1 MVGALLWLMLNTRP
15 DIAFAVSFCARW
27 CQKPTYGACY
37 ILCHLM
43 TFVVK
48 TKERGIR
55 FAKPDRLDFHAIADA
70 ALGGDPVKLRSI
82 GASAAFGCGG
92 PLAWIVKL
100 MPDACTSSMQAEYQ
114 NYLHIVTTL
123 VYLVNCLRE
132 IGLPI
137 THRIPLFTDAD
148 AARAAALNPAHHQ
161 RTKHFLLKY
170 HLIREYTDDDD
181 DNDKAF
187 ITMERLPGIFMILDV
202 LTKITPRS
210 VHEPAALQIC
220 GYGKLTSDETKA
232 LNFRR

>member
-1 MVGALLWLMLNTRP
+1 
-15 DIAFAVSFCARW
+15 
-27 CQKPTYGACY
+27 
-37 ILCHLM
+37 M
-43 TFVVK
+43 TFVFK
-48 TKERGIR
+48 TKGRGIL
-55 FAKPDRLDFHAIADA
+55 FAKPASLDFHAIGDA
-70 ALGGDPVKLRSI
+70 ALGGDPIKLRSV
-82 GASAAFGCGG
+82 GASAAFACCG

-100 MPDACTSSMQAEYQ
+100 MADGCTSSMQAEYQ

-137 THRIPLFTDAD
+137 TRRIPLFTDAE

-161 RTKHFLLKY
+161 RTKHIMLKY
-170 HLIREYTDDDD
+170 HFIRQFTDDDE

-187 ITMERLPGIFMILDV
+187 ITMERLPAEFMILDV

-220 GYGKLTSDETKA
+220 GYGKLTSYETRA
-232 LNFRR
+232 LDPKRKGKHISVKHLYLRR